1 MGPKWFAVATTA
13 LFPAADQTHCALV
26 VFNSEGVTVVVEVLL
41 YVHRNRRAY

>member
-13 LFPAADQTHCALV
+13 LFPAADQIHCALV